1 MSTRPLI
8 GITSSLND
16 EETRISVNRNFHD
29 VLLAAGAM
37 PVLLPI
43 TGEPDALEAMIEL
56 CDGFVF
62 SGGDDV
68 DPRRYGE
75 QPRPVC
81 GSITPD
87 RDDCELPLV
96 SMLHQR
102 HDKPVLAICR
112 GIQAMN
118 VSLGGMLYQDLAN
131 DFGKP
136 VLAHRQKMQGK
147 YSSHSIALSENTL
160 LHRIIQTETIDVN
173 SFHHQAVAKVAPGM
187 IATAFAPDGIIESI
201 ESTTHPFFL
210 GVQWHPEIMWRKDEK
225 ALKLFQALVKACHDP
240 HV

>member
-8 GITSSLND
+8 GITSSMND
-16 EETRISVNRNFHD
+16 EETRISVNRNFQD
-29 VLLAAGAM
+29 VLLKAGAM

-43 TGEPDALEAMIEL
+43 TADADALAAMMEQ

-62 SGGDDV
+62 SGGDDI

-81 GSITPD
+81 GSITPE
-87 RDDCELPLV
+87 RDDCEIPLV
-96 SMLHQR
+96 KMLHER

-112 GIQAMN
+112 GIQALN
-118 VSLGGMLYQDLAN
+118 VGMGGTLYQDVAS

-136 VLAHRQKMQGK
+136 VLAHRQKMLGR
-147 YSSHSIALSENTL
+147 YSSHSIELSEGSLIHQIMQNG
-160 LHRIIQTETIDVN
+160 TIDVN

-187 IATAFAPDGIIESI
+187 KATAYAPDGMIEAI

-210 GVQWHPEIMWRKDEK
+210 GVQWHPEIMWRQDEK
-225 ALKLFQALVKACHDP
+225 TLRLFQALVKACHDL